1 VWLIDIS
8 ISGHGLMQLSQNSL
22 AYCAASPGDCASGAC
37 HYRRGPFCIGHNQ
50 GPQVLPAGFA
60 AL

>member
-1 VWLIDIS
+1 
-8 ISGHGLMQLSQNSL
+8 MQLSQNSL